1 MNGFRSGAFFLVTA
15 CFFAFFGCKHDE
27 GLRSPTRRQWKD
39 KAVAAIGETYR
50 DSGGLTN
57 ELQRL
62 AAIPASESDSDH
74 WLSPKMILLK
84 NGEWL
89 VYTNKCRKEDGKIYD
104 IFVARGSDG
113 QWYYSTYHFCIN
125 MIVLRV
131 DPQPSSISQFAQTY
145 FCRTFDGRSDD
156 CLQKTWPPKRQ

>member
-1 MNGFRSGAFFLVTA
+1 MNDRTAFLLLASV
-15 CFFAFFGCKHDE
+15 CSFALIGCSSDD
-27 GLRSPTRRQWKD
+27 GLRSRARRQWKD
-39 KAVAAIGETYR
+39 KAVAAIAETYR
-50 DSGGLTN
+50 DSAALTN

-89 VYTNKCRKEDGKIYD
+89 VYTNKCRKEDAKIHD
-104 IFVARGSDG
+104 IFIARASDG
-113 QWYYSTYHFCIN
+113 QWFHSTYHFCVN
-125 MIVLRV
+125 VIVLRV

-156 CLQKTWPPKRQ
+156 CLQKTWPLKRQ